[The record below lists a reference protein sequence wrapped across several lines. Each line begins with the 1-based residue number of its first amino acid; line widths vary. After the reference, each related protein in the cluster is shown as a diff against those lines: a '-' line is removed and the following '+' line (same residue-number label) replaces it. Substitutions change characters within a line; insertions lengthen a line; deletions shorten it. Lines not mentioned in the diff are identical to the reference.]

1 MPTPRR
7 RSLPAT
13 GAFFFS
19 ALVLAS
25 LPGCATVARKANS
38 SAPPAATTR
47 YAAPV
52 HAELGRV
59 FSYDAAAQTAV
70 IELVPHFQPS
80 ANLSG
85 SVLIARDIETLA
97 PRSRLRAA
105 PYLSGRFLGAYVTEG
120 APAPGDEVVLVP
132 AF

>member
-19 ALVLAS
+19 ILALAS
-25 LPGCATVARKANS
+25 LSGCGTTARKAP
-38 SAPPAATTR
+38 APPVATSR
-47 YAAPV
+47 YAAPI

-59 FSYDAAAQTAV
+59 FSYDAAAQTAIV
-70 IELVPHFQPS
+70 ELVPHFQPS

-85 SVLIARDIETLA
+85 SVLITRDLDTLA
-97 PRSRLRAA
+97 PVARLRAA
-105 PYLSGRFLGAYVTEG
+105 PYLSGRFLGTYVTEG
-120 APAPGDEVVLVP
+120 TPRVGDEVVLAP

>member
-7 RSLPAT
+7 RLSPAT

-19 ALVLAS
+19 VLALAC
-25 LPGCATVARKANS
+25 LPGCATRPRKT
-38 SAPPAATTR
+38 APPAASTTR

-59 FSYDAAAQTAV
+59 LSYDAAAQTAV

-80 ANLSG
+80 ANLAG
-85 SVLIARDIETLA
+85 STLIVRDLTTLTLRA
-97 PRSRLRAA
+97 KLRAA

-120 APAPGDEVVLVP
+120 TPAPGDEVVLAP

>member
-7 RSLPAT
+7 RSFPAT

-19 ALVLAS
+19 ALALAS
-25 LPGCATVARKANS
+25 LSGCATRQRPSTA
-38 SAPPAATTR
+38 PAATTR
-47 YAAPV
+47 YAAPIN
-52 HAELGRV
+52 AELGRV

-80 ANLSG
+80 ASLSG
-85 SVLIARDIETLA
+85 SVLIARDLDTLA

-120 APAPGDEVVLVP
+120 APAPGDEVVLAP